1 MKKEPVEKTIEK
13 ANPEEAIESP
23 SQVPSEGSPKTLSS
37 GAPSETPSE
46 MLSETPSPAGEPKA

>member
-1 MKKEPVEKTIEK
+1 VRTIEKTIEK

-23 SQVPSEGSPKTLSS
+23 SQVPSEGSSKTLFP

-46 MLSETPSPAGEPKA
+46 MLSETPSLEGEPKA